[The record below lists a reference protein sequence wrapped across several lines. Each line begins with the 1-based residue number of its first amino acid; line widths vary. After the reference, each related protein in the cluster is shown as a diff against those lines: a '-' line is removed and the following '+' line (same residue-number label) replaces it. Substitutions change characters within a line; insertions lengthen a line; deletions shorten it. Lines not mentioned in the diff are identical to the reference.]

1 MRILLFAFGEGTCTE
16 MSLAARKRF
25 CEFFDQ
31 QCVDEK
37 AELYRTGG
45 CMEEQVVEYANRTA
59 SELHPH
65 VGPFE
70 ALERDKLSA

>member
-1 MRILLFAFGEGTCTE
+1 MRIFLFAFDEDTCTE

-25 CEFFDQ
+25 FEFFDQ
-31 QCVDEK
+31 QCV
-37 AELYRTGG
+37 
-45 CMEEQVVEYANRTA
+45 EEQVVEYANRTA